1 MSLRRSVFFSF
12 LAKYSETL
20 IFTVS
25 SIVLARVLTPQEIGI
40 FSVGAAA
47 AAVSSAVRDFGLGN
61 YLLQVKDITPAVV
74 RSVFWIGLLI
84 SSVVAAAMTLSA
96 PFIAAFYS
104 DQRVAEVI
112 YILTIGFV
120 FIPFSVPVMSRIKR
134 NMDFVSFSKITT
146 IVAMGQTAISIG
158 LAVEGYGASAL
169 AWGATFNI
177 ILSTLLALYFL
188 PVFDW
193 LRPDFSEWRP
203 IVRFGLYSSATGTVG
218 EAGRSGTD
226 LLIGRI
232 TGIDA
237 VALFSRAQGVTDLF
251 NRLFQDALGQIAV
264 PAAAQSLRDGG
275 DAATFYLRA
284 TQLLTA
290 VSWPF
295 FLVLILVA
303 DEMVMILFGAQWT
316 AVVLPAQI
324 LCLARIIGGLN
335 TFVGAVLI
343 ARGAM
348 NVVFRAQAMIT
359 CANIVGIAL
368 GAAIGLE
375 ALAVASCVLHVFSVA
390 IYHRALNR
398 VGRIE
403 WRAIAAAVRPSLA
416 VALITFAVAVLVRLG
431 GEILGIGSAVSF
443 SAIGAI
449 SFFTWFGAIIA
460 IGHPIWR
467 EVEILLRGAKT
478 LRFFRSW

>member
-47 AAVSSAVRDFGLGN
+47 AAVSSALRDFGLGN

-84 SSVVAAAMTLSA
+84 SSATAGAMVVAA
-96 PFIAAFYS
+96 PYIAAFYN

-112 YILTIGFV
+112 YILTIGFLV
-120 FIPFSVPVMSRIKR
+120 IPVSVPAMTRIKR
-134 NMDFVSFSKITT
+134 NMDFVSFSKIA
-146 IVAMGQTAISIG
+146 IVVSLGQTGTSIYLG
-158 LAVEGYGASAL
+158 VEGYGANAL
-169 AWGATFNI
+169 ACGATVNI
-177 ILSTLLALYFL
+177 LMSTLLALYFM

-203 IVRFGLYSSATGTVG
+203 IVRFGMFSSATGTVG
-218 EAGRSGTD
+218 EIGRSGTD

-232 TGIDA
+232 TGLDA

-275 DAATFYLRA
+275 DAVTFYLRA

-295 FLVLILVA
+295 FLVLVLVA
-303 DEMVMILFGAQWT
+303 DEMVMILFGSQWT

-324 LCLARIIGGLN
+324 LCFARIIGGLN

-348 NVVFRAQAMIT
+348 NVVFGAQVAVTI
-359 CANIVGIAL
+359 ANVVGIAI

-390 IYHRALNR
+390 VYHRALNR

-403 WRAIAAAVRPSLA
+403 WRAIAVSVGPSLV
-416 VALITFAVAVLVRLG
+416 VALATFAVALLVRWGADALQVG
-431 GEILGIGSAVSF
+431 PVATFL
-443 SAIGAI
+443 AIGVVSGAVWLCAI
-449 SFFTWFGAIIA
+449 AA
-460 IGHPIWR
+460 VDHPIWK
-467 EVEILLRGAKT
+467 EVGIILRGAKT
-478 LRFFRSW
+478 FRLRGS